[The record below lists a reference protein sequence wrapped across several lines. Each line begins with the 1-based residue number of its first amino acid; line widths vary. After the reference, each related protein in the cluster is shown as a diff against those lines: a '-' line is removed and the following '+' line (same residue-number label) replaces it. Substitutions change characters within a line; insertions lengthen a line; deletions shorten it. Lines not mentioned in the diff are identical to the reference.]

1 MCYKC
6 QGVVL
11 ILQSRTRLTA
21 WLSSIHIPN
30 FLYLLSIRVTNTR
43 QGMNRISKCWSKSQ
57 VHLSTL
63 QSKGSVGR
71 GVFCGGV
78 GFGHG
83 IHTDGRQGP
92 TPYQPLSTPP
102 PPPVAIVTLFI
113 SSTLSAFPTNLY
125 QLMKHFPF
133 PSGFSSELISISF
146 ISSPGLMGSLN

>member
-1 MCYKC
+1 
-6 QGVVL
+6 
-11 ILQSRTRLTA
+11 
-21 WLSSIHIPN
+21 
-30 FLYLLSIRVTNTR
+30 
-43 QGMNRISKCWSKSQ
+43 MNRISKCWSKSQ

-78 GFGHG
+78 GVGHG

-113 SSTLSAFPTNLY
+113 SSTLSAFPANLY

-146 ISSPGLMGSLN
+146 ISSPLTDSGGMDGCRWNRELCVARMNHFCCGLCLRTLNNRLYLQTTAST

>member
-1 MCYKC
+1 MC
-6 QGVVL
+6 QGLVL
-11 ILQSRTRLTA
+11 ILRSRTKPTA
-21 WLSSIHIPN
+21 WLSSIHIAH
-30 FLYLLSIRVTNTR
+30 FLYLYTR

-78 GFGHG
+78 GAGHG
-83 IHTDGRQGP
+83 IHTNGRQGP

-102 PPPVAIVTLFI
+102 PPPPPTPLAIVTLFI
-113 SSTLSAFPTNLY
+113 SSTLSAVPANLY

-146 ISSPGLMGSLN
+146 ISSAGLMGSLN